1 MSREVPMRM
10 AELSR
15 LSGVPT
21 ATIKYYVR
29 EGLLPAGETTA
40 PNQARYDQ
48 QHLDRLSL
56 IRALR
61 EAAGLSI
68 ATIGRVL
75 DAMDHDR
82 PGAHPDYLT
91 IAVAEMSEPLVV
103 RDDEVDDYERARSD
117 VREVIDELD
126 WNVDQN
132 SPGYDDAVRSIVAIH
147 RYLPDLVAGPDELLP
162 YGRAVRQ
169 LADSEISDDF
179 DPAGDPVAALRFSVL
194 GTALFEP
201 LILALRKLA
210 HVDRIRST
218 PAATWAKR

>member
-1 MSREVPMRM
+1 MRM

-21 ATIKYYVR
+21 ATIKYYLR

-48 QHLDRLSL
+48 LHLDRLSL

-68 ATIGRVL
+68 STIGRVL
-75 DAMDHDR
+75 TAMDVHQ
-82 PGAHPDYLT
+82 PGSSPEHLT
-91 IAVAEMSEPLVV
+91 IAVAELSEPLAVP
-103 RDDEVDDYERARSD
+103 DDEIDDYEQARAD
-117 VREVIDELD
+117 VRQLLDDLD
-126 WNVDQN
+126 WNVEPH
-132 SPGYDDAVRSIVAIH
+132 SPGYDDAIRSLVAIH
-147 RYLPDLVAGPDELLP
+147 RYLPGLIAGPRQLHP
-162 YGRAVRQ
+162 YALAVRT
-169 LADSEISDDF
+169 LADTEIPDDF
-179 DPAGDPVAALRFSVL
+179 DPSDDPGATLRFSVL
-194 GTALFEP
+194 GTTLFEP

-218 PAATWAKR
+218 PAATWANP

>member
-1 MSREVPMRM
+1 MRM

-15 LSGVPT
+15 QSGVST

-40 PNQARYDQ
+40 PNQARYGQ
-48 QHLDRLSL
+48 AHLDRLSL

-68 ATIGRVL
+68 STIGRVL
-75 DAMDHDR
+75 SAMDEHR
-82 PGAHPDYLT
+82 PGTSPEHLT
-91 IAVAEMSEPLVV
+91 IAVAEMSEPLAVP
-103 RDDEVDDYERARSD
+103 DDEIDDYERARSD
-117 VREVIDELD
+117 IRELIDELG
-126 WNVDQN
+126 WNVDTH
-132 SPGYDDAVRSIVAIH
+132 SPGYGDAIRSLVAVH
-147 RYLPDLVAGPDELLP
+147 RYLPGLVGDPSLLQP
-162 YGRAVRQ
+162 YGQAVRT
-169 LADSEISDDF
+169 LADSEIPDDF
-179 DPAGDPVAALRFSVL
+179 DPASDPAATLRFSVL